1 MGEKLYL
8 SVLRGPTPGTA
19 RAVIT
24 SEDQEMIRSLLAH
37 IHRHIPGV
45 ASGRPSFDGPGVLPD
60 SSRPTCWRRGD
71 AVPDLQILRGEGEE
85 RDDE

>member
-8 SVLRGPTPGTA
+8 SVLRGPTPSTA
-19 RAVIT
+19 RAVMT

-45 ASGRPSFDGPGVLPD
+45 DGPGVLTD